1 MTTVL
6 EVVVPVHNEEVALAA
21 SVHRLHD
28 HLTRTFPYSFR
39 ITVADNASTDR
50 TWEVAQE
57 LVASLPDVAAV
68 RLEEKGRGRALARV
82 WGESDAVVLAYMDV
96 DLSTDLGA
104 LLPLVAP
111 LLSGHSD
118 VAIGTRLHRSARVV
132 RGPRRELISRC
143 YNLILRGALGARFSD
158 AQCGFKAIRA
168 DVATELLPHVKDT
181 GWFFDTELL
190 VLAERCGLRVH
201 EVPVDWYDD
210 PDSRVDVVSTARDD
224 LLGVWRLGRDL
235 SLKRLPVAEIA
246 ARIGRAPAEPP
257 RSMRGEIAVF
267 AVIGV
272 LSTVLHLGGFVV
284 LRQVVES
291 APLAN
296 AIALLVAA
304 VANTA
309 ANRRWTFG
317 VRGRAGAARHQ
328 VQGLLVFGLTL
339 AMTTWGLDLLQA
351 AMPNA
356 STSVETLVVA
366 VTTAVATAVKFLAM
380 KLWIFAPGS
389 LRPVRSRAAETPAHT
404 SRATL
409 AAPSVRLGPAPAVE
423 GPATPVSGP

>member
-6 EVVVPVHNEEVALAA
+6 DVVVPVHDEEGALAA
-21 SVHRLHD
+21 SVRRVHA
-28 HLTRTFPYSFR
+28 HLARTFPYDFR
-39 ITVADNASTDR
+39 ITVADNASTDH

-57 LVASLPDVAAV
+57 LVATLPEVAAV

-82 WGESDAVVLAYMDV
+82 WSESDAVVLAYMDV

-104 LLPLVAP
+104 LWPLVAP

-132 RGPRRELISRC
+132 RGPRRELISRA

-158 AQCGFKAIRA
+158 AQCGFKAITA
-168 DVATELLPHVKDT
+168 DVADELLPLVKDT
-181 GWFFDTELL
+181 SWFFDTELL

-224 LLGVWRLGRDL
+224 LRGVWRVGRDL
-235 SLKRLPVAEIA
+235 ALRRLPVDEVAS
-246 ARIGRAPAEPP
+246 RIGRAPAEAP
-257 RSMRGEIAVF
+257 RSMRGEVAVF

-284 LRQVVES
+284 LRQVLES
-291 APLAN
+291 PTVAN
-296 AIALLVAA
+296 AVALLAAA

-317 VRGRAGAARHQ
+317 VRGRAGAGRHQ
-328 VQGLLVFGLTL
+328 LQGLLVFGLTL
-339 AMTTWGLDLLQA
+339 AMTTWALDLLQS
-351 AMPNA
+351 AMPDA
-356 STSVETLVVA
+356 PTSVETLVVA
-366 VTTAVATAVKFLAM
+366 VTTGVATAVKFVAM
-380 KLWIFAPGS
+380 KLWVFAPGS
-389 LRPVRSRAAETPAHT
+389 LRPHRSPTAREPSPA
-404 SRATL
+404 SGS
-409 AAPSVRLGPAPAVE
+409 APSVALASAAGRGETAPAA
-423 GPATPVSGP
+423 GP

>member
-1 MTTVL
+1 
-6 EVVVPVHNEEVALAA
+6 
-21 SVHRLHD
+21 
-28 HLTRTFPYSFR
+28 
-39 ITVADNASTDR
+39 
-50 TWEVAQE
+50 
-57 LVASLPDVAAV
+57 
-68 RLEEKGRGRALARV
+68 
-82 WGESDAVVLAYMDV
+82 
-96 DLSTDLGA
+96 
-104 LLPLVAP
+104 
-111 LLSGHSD
+111 
-118 VAIGTRLHRSARVV
+118 
-132 RGPRRELISRC
+132 
-143 YNLILRGALGARFSD
+143 
-158 AQCGFKAIRA
+158 
-168 DVATELLPHVKDT
+168 
-181 GWFFDTELL
+181 
-190 VLAERCGLRVH
+190 
-201 EVPVDWYDD
+201 
-210 PDSRVDVVSTARDD
+210 
-224 LLGVWRLGRDL
+224 
-235 SLKRLPVAEIA
+235 
-246 ARIGRAPAEPP
+246 
-257 RSMRGEIAVF
+257 MRGEIAVF

-380 KLWIFAPGS
+380 KLWVFAPGS
-389 LRPVRSRAAETPAHT
+389 LRPPVAGRRRPHRPPVRPSRRRRSGSVRHPPSTVGRRRCRGPEPPWSTRFARRAGGRLPC
-404 SRATL
+404 ATL
-409 AAPSVRLGPAPAVE
+409 EASPSPVYGAALLMRFGSKPIEGSNPSASAHGNPRELATGGFPAR
-423 GPATPVSGP
+423 GVSE